1 MALGL
6 NRIWVRFGLWITA
19 AVLVTIATL
28 ALGML
33 GFAEYQYREFNQ
45 RLPNSVR
52 AELDAL
58 QAQNLEDSPRA
69 LQIYSEYWEGDSLFG
84 ERWSLAIGLAISLP
98 LGMAAGFWISRRI
111 TKPLASLM
119 EVATRVQQ
127 GNLSSRAVKAGAHGE
142 MAEMIDAFNGMVD
155 SLESLESE
163 RLATAASISH
173 ELRTPLTVLQA
184 RLHAICDGVIDAS
197 PTEMHMLLSQVEHL
211 GRLVGDLHTLSMADA
226 GQLSLRKERVDLAT
240 LVSNVVDE
248 LRPHMQKQDMA
259 VSLDLP
265 MLDGDDSTDIRADAD
280 RLRQITSNL
289 ISNVLRHASSGR
301 WLGVKVHTQSDE
313 QGTPWVLLVVSDAGP
328 GLADDLRSH
337 PFQRFAQLPG
347 KRRREGSGLGLSIVH
362 ALVVSQGGTV
372 DASRSERGGTQFTV
386 RFPHFAHANP
396 RPALDK
402 AAA

>member
-1 MALGL
+1 
-6 NRIWVRFGLWITA
+6 
-19 AVLVTIATL
+19 
-28 ALGML
+28 
-33 GFAEYQYREFNQ
+33 
-45 RLPNSVR
+45 
-52 AELDAL
+52 
-58 QAQNLEDSPRA
+58 
-69 LQIYSEYWEGDSLFG
+69 
-84 ERWSLAIGLAISLP
+84 
-98 LGMAAGFWISRRI
+98 
-111 TKPLASLM
+111 
-119 EVATRVQQ
+119 
-127 GNLSSRAVKAGAHGE
+127 
-142 MAEMIDAFNGMVD
+142 MIDAFNGMVD

-163 RLATAASISH
+163 RLATAAFISH

-313 QGTPWVLLVVSDAGP
+313 QGTPWVLLEVSDAGP

-372 DASRSERGGTQFTV
+372 DASRSERGGAQFTV

-396 RPALDK
+396 RPAPDK